1 MDRFAKSQ
9 NFIGTKAM
17 HKQHMHMNKYRQVND
32 TVELCIRPE
41 LEPEL
46 KKIFAL
52 EMQQGFQG
60 VLQDGRRHYLFT
72 ITDDK
77 ASLLYEVSHS
87 IHHFE
92 CELIMNQYLS

>member
-1 MDRFAKSQ
+1 
-9 NFIGTKAM
+9 
-17 HKQHMHMNKYRQVND
+17 MNNYRQVND

-46 KKIFAL
+46 KKIFER

-60 VLQDGRRHYLFT
+60 IMQDGRRHYLFT
-72 ITDDK
+72 ISEDK
-77 ASLLYEVSHS
+77 ASLLHNISLS
-87 IHHFE
+87 IHHYE